1 MDAGQPSLHLRI
13 ARLLTLAVRESGQS
27 TAQIARKAEL
37 KWDTVRRT
45 LDGKRAAT
53 IPEIVAILA
62 AAGFPGD
69 ETLRL
74 TLLLGEDFALDR
86 VGSDVAK
93 FLGEFLQQAP
103 IEIVA
108 QLGDDVDELRPRWAN
123 GTAKMLAR
131 TLSQHVAEL
140 NRRGDAIGDRIP
152 HEPPRH

>member
-13 ARLLTLAVRESGQS
+13 ARLLTLAVRESGLS

-74 TLLLGEDFALDR
+74 TLLLGEDFCLESS
-86 VGSDVAK
+86 G
-93 FLGEFLQQAP
+93 Q
-103 IEIVA
+103 
-108 QLGDDVDELRPRWAN
+108 
-123 GTAKMLAR
+123 
-131 TLSQHVAEL
+131 
-140 NRRGDAIGDRIP
+140 
-152 HEPPRH
+152 

>member
-1 MDAGQPSLHLRI
+1 MTAGQPGLHLRI
-13 ARLLTLAVRESGQS
+13 TRLLALAVRESGQS
-27 TAQIARKAEL
+27 TAQIARRAEL

-53 IPEIVAILA
+53 IPEIVAILV
-62 AAGFPGD
+62 AAGFPGE

-74 TLLLGEDFALDR
+74 MLLLDEDFALNR
-86 VGSDVAK
+86 AGSDVAR

-103 IEIVA
+103 AQIVA

-131 TLSQHVAEL
+131 ALAQHVAEL
-140 NRRGDAIGDRIP
+140 NRRGDAIGER
-152 HEPPRH
+152 

>member
-74 TLLLGEDFALDR
+74 MLLLGEDFALTR
-86 VGSDVAK
+86 AGSDVAR
-93 FLGEFLQQAP
+93 FLGEFLQRAP
-103 IEIVA
+103 MEIVT

-140 NRRGDAIGDRIP
+140 NRRGEAIGER
-152 HEPPRH
+152 